1 MKAQHAPETTTALDV
16 YLVKDKERLF
26 CKRYFRED
34 AAYRAVKS
42 LDDRFASF
50 GWSAEIEKVT
60 IGKQGRTLCYGGHN
74 AGTPPKEQGNP
85 PA

>member
-1 MKAQHAPETTTALDV
+1 MKAQDAPETTTALDV

-42 LDDRFASF
+42 LEDRFATF
-50 GWSAEIEKVT
+50 GWSAEIETVT
-60 IGKQGRTLCYGGHN
+60 VAPQGRTLCYGGHN
-74 AGTPPKEQGNP
+74 VGTPPKEQGNP